1 MSESKI
7 KGTKP
12 PRKTLGQALADLR
25 DQADND
31 LKKLIPVDSELDE
44 NVAASI
50 AFGAI
55 DYDAQSLNE
64 PALPRRP
71 ATPGGS
77 SGPYHTD
84 IEQGNSDISSTA
96 IKALSAIAS
105 DASKVNDL
113 RLPTIPADSTGGRR
127 GEVLGDSFQEGDGG
141 VSFRELVELANPDA
155 NVAFDK
161 SSGGA
166 GATHFVDGETVGKSG
181 GFYTSEEIEIKLAHI
196 PTRSVPAIAY

>member
-71 ATPGGS
+71 AAPGGS

-141 VSFRELVELANPDA
+141 VSFRELV
-155 NVAFDK
+155 
-161 SSGGA
+161 
-166 GATHFVDGETVGKSG
+166 
-181 GFYTSEEIEIKLAHI
+181 
-196 PTRSVPAIAY
+196 